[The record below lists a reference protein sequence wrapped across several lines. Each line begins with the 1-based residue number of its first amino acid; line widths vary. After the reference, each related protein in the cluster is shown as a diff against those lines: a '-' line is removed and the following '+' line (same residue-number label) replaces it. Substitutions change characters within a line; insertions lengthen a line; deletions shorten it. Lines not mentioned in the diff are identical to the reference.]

1 MDQIA
6 SMLDLSVNQLRRL
19 APRMSAYRTLSRAQT
34 AALVI
39 TGTVAVVCAVGNPL
53 WFFIGINAIATTLY
67 VVAFV
72 YNLAWF
78 RKLLARPGIVS
89 VGDEEAR
96 SVPDEELPRYTVL
109 VAAYKEADV
118 IARTIRTL
126 EALDYPRDRL
136 EIKLLLESDDAA
148 TIAAVGRARPAPQFE
163 VVVVPQAEPRTKPK
177 ACNYGL
183 QASSGEL
190 ITIFDAEDRPEPL
203 QLRRAAVAFRRL
215 DPAIACLQA
224 KLHYYNADQ
233 NLITRWFSAEYVTWF
248 SGMLPALVEMKAPI
262 PLGGTSMHIRREV
275 LEAVGA
281 WDPYNVTEDADL
293 GTRLHRLGF
302 RTEVLDSVTYEEANS
317 DLINWVKQRSRWYKG
332 YLQTWLV
339 HLRHPLKLWRQLGPV
354 GFLGFN
360 VVVGGTPV
368 LRSDALHDPGQLRG
382 GVPHA
387 GEHQAGRSPRTAP
400 QPSPVSRL
408 LGDDVRRRGPG
419 IRAAARR
426 ALGLGK
432 DHSRAGPARGRRGP
446 DCRRLAHCSGG
457 LAPAAVS
464 GRRRSPRRGLSSR
477 PAWPSTWR

>member
-1 MDQIA
+1 
-6 SMLDLSVNQLRRL
+6 
-19 APRMSAYRTLSRAQT
+19 MSAYRTLSRAQT

-368 LRSDALHDPGQLRG
+368 LALLNPFFWLLACLWFVGRLEFIQAIFPGWLYYAAMLCMILGNFVAAYRTL
-382 GVPHA
+382 VSIRL
-387 GEHQAGRSPRTAP
+387 AGRPELL
-400 QPSPVSRL
+400 PSL
-408 LGDDVRRRGPG
+408 L
-419 IRAAARR
+419 
-426 ALGLGK
+426 LY
-432 DHSRAGPARGRRGP
+432 PAYWVMM
-446 DCRRLAHCSGG
+446 SV
-457 LAPAAVS
+457 AAV
-464 GRRRSPRRGLSSR
+464 RAFVQLLVAPWVWEKTTHGLDQHVG
-477 PAWPSTWR
+477 AEAQIADD